1 MPMDISEKYP
11 DWKPERQDGFDI
23 EPLYINL
30 GPSHPAMHGTV
41 KMVAKLDG
49 ETVVSLDVQPGYL
62 HRCFEKTV
70 EHKTWNQV
78 IPYTDRLN
86 YVSPLINNMGYC
98 LAVEKLLGVQ
108 VPERCDY
115 IRTVMC
121 ELSRIG
127 DHLTCVGAGAME
139 LGALTA
145 FLYFV
150 KAREYTWQL
159 IEEVTG
165 ARLTISYGRVGGLV
179 RDLPPNFAERW
190 AWIKAQV
197 ELNLSEVST
206 LLNGNRIFID
216 RMKDV
221 GVMPLERVLSYGM
234 TGPFARAAGFDY
246 DVRRDEPYF
255 AYDKVK
261 FDVPVRTEGD
271 NWARYQVRLEE
282 MRQSIRIIDQ
292 ALAQMPEGPIRV
304 DDARVSLPKKK
315 DVYESIEGLMNHFK
329 LLMPGH
335 GIRPAQG
342 EVYAAVEGGNGELG
356 FWLVSDGGDRPWRV
370 RVRPPCFPIM
380 AGVEELVL
388 GYQVADIVPIFGS
401 VNMIGGEMDR

>member
-1 MPMDISEKYP
+1 MDISQKYP

-86 YVSPLINNMGYC
+86 YVSPIINNLGYC
-98 LAVEKLLGVQ
+98 LAVEKLLGVT
-108 VPERCDY
+108 VPERCQY
-115 IRTVMC
+115 IRTIMS

-127 DHLTCVGAGAME
+127 DHLTCIAATAME

-145 FLYFV
+145 FLYFL
-150 KAREYTWQL
+150 KAREYSWQL
-159 IEEVTG
+159 VEEVAG
-165 ARLTISYGRVGGLV
+165 ARLTISYGRVGGV
-179 RDLPPNFAERW
+179 TKDLPPNFGERW
-190 AWIKAQV
+190 AFVRAQV
-197 ELNLSEVST
+197 EANMAEVTT
-206 LLNGNRIFID
+206 LLHTNRIFID
-216 RMKDV
+216 RMKGV
-221 GVMPLERVLSYGM
+221 GAMSLERTLSYGM

-255 AYDKVK
+255 AYDKVS
-261 FDVPVRTEGD
+261 FDVPTRSGGD
-271 NWARYQVRLEE
+271 NWDRYEVRMEE
-282 MRQSIRIIDQ
+282 IRQSIRIIDQ
-292 ALAQMPEGPIRV
+292 ALAQLPEGPIRV
-304 DDARVSLPKKK
+304 DDARISLPKKK

-335 GIRPAQG
+335 GIRPPLG
-342 EVYAAVEGGNGELG
+342 EVYSAVEGGNGELG

-388 GYQVADIVPIFGS
+388 GHQLADIVPIFGS

>member
-1 MPMDISEKYP
+1 MPMDIAQKIPGWAAKRE
-11 DWKPERQDGFDI
+11 DGFDI
-23 EPLYINL
+23 EPMYINM

-41 KMVAKLDG
+41 KMVLKLDG
-49 ETVVSLDVQPGYL
+49 ETVVNIDVQIGYL

-70 EHKTWNQV
+70 EHKNWNQV

-86 YVSPLINNMGYC
+86 YVSPLINNVGYC
-98 LAVEKLLGVQ
+98 LAVEKLLGIQ

-115 IRTVMC
+115 IRVVMS

-127 DHLTCVGAGAME
+127 DHLTCIGAGAME

-145 FLYFV
+145 FLYFI

-165 ARLTISYGRVGGLV
+165 ARLTISYGRVGGV
-179 RDLPPNFAERW
+179 IRDLPANFSERW
-190 AWIKAQV
+190 AYCKQQIEENMA
-197 ELNLSEVST
+197 EVT
-206 LLNGNRIFID
+206 TMLHKNRIFIE
-216 RMKDV
+216 RMKGV

-234 TGPFARAAGFDY
+234 TGPFARGAGFDY
-246 DVRRDEPYF
+246 DVRRDDPYF
-255 AYDKVK
+255 AYDKLK
-261 FDVPVRTEGD
+261 FDVPTRTAGD
-271 NWARYQVRLEE
+271 NWARYEVRMEE

-304 DDARVSLPKKK
+304 DDPRVSLPKKK
-315 DVYESIEGLMNHFK
+315 EVYSNIEGLMNHFK

-342 EVYAAVEGGNGELG
+342 EVYSAVEGGNGELG
-356 FWLVSDGGDRPWRV
+356 FWLISDGTDRPWRV

-380 AGVEELVL
+380 SGVEELIL
-388 GYQVADIVPIFGS
+388 GEQVADIVPIFGS
-401 VNMIGGEMDR
+401 VNMIGGELDR

>member
-1 MPMDISEKYP
+1 MPMDISQKYP

-86 YVSPLINNMGYC
+86 YVSPIINNLGYC
-98 LAVEKLLGVQ
+98 LAVEKLLGVT
-108 VPERCDY
+108 VPERCQY
-115 IRTVMC
+115 IRTIMS

-127 DHLTCVGAGAME
+127 DHLTCIAATAME

-145 FLYFV
+145 FLYFL
-150 KAREYTWQL
+150 KAREYSWQL
-159 IEEVTG
+159 VEEVTG
-165 ARLTISYGRVGGLV
+165 ARLTISYGRVGGV
-179 RDLPPNFAERW
+179 TKDLPPNFGERW
-190 AWIKAQV
+190 AFVRAQV
-197 ELNLSEVST
+197 EANMAEVTT
-206 LLNGNRIFID
+206 LLHTNRIFID
-216 RMKDV
+216 RMKGV
-221 GVMPLERVLSYGM
+221 GAMSLERTLSYGM

-255 AYDKVK
+255 AYDKVS
-261 FDVPVRTEGD
+261 FDVPTRSGGD
-271 NWARYQVRLEE
+271 NWDRYEVRMEE
-282 MRQSIRIIDQ
+282 IRQSIRIIDQ
-292 ALAQMPEGPIRV
+292 ALAQLPEGPIRV
-304 DDARVSLPKKK
+304 DDARISLPKKK

-335 GIRPAQG
+335 GIRPPLG
-342 EVYAAVEGGNGELG
+342 EVYSAVEGGNGELG

-370 RVRPPCFPIM
+370 RVRPPCFAIM
-380 AGVEELVL
+380 SGVEELIL
-388 GYQVADIVPIFGS
+388 GEQLADIVPVFGS

>member
-1 MPMDISEKYP
+1 VATDILAKFPNWAAKTE
-11 DWKPERQDGFDI
+11 DGFDI
-23 EPLYINL
+23 EPMYINM

-41 KMVAKLDG
+41 KMVLKLDG
-49 ETVVSLDVQPGYL
+49 ETVVNIDVQIGYL

-70 EHKTWNQV
+70 EHKNWNQV

-86 YVSPLINNMGYC
+86 YVSPLINNVGYC
-98 LAVEKLLGVQ
+98 LAVEKMLGIQ

-115 IRTVMC
+115 IRMIMS

-127 DHLTCVGAGAME
+127 DHLTCIGAGCME

-145 FLYFV
+145 FLYFI
-150 KAREYTWQL
+150 KAREYTWQV

-165 ARLTISYGRVGGLV
+165 ARLTISYGRVGGV
-179 RDLPPNFAERW
+179 IRDLPANFGERW
-190 AWIKAQV
+190 AYCKAQI
-197 ELNLSEVST
+197 EENMAEVKT
-206 LLNGNRIFID
+206 MLHKNRIFIE
-216 RMKDV
+216 RMKGV
-221 GVMPLERVLSYGM
+221 GVMPLDRVLSYGM

-261 FDVPVRTEGD
+261 FDVPTRTGGD
-271 NWARYQVRLEE
+271 NWARYEVRMEE

-304 DDARVSLPKKK
+304 DDPRVSLPKKK
-315 DVYESIEGLMNHFK
+315 EVYSNIEALMNHFK

-335 GIRPAQG
+335 GIQPPKG
-342 EVYAAVEGGNGELG
+342 EVYSAVEGGNGELG
-356 FWLVSDGGDRPWRV
+356 FWLISDGSDRPWRV
-370 RVRPPCFPIM
+370 RVRPPCFAIM
-380 AGVEELVL
+380 SGVEELLL
-388 GYQVADIVPIFGS
+388 GEQVADIVPTFGS
-401 VNMIGGEMDR
+401 VNMIGGELDR

>member
-1 MPMDISEKYP
+1 MDITEKIKG
-11 DWKPERQDGFDI
+11 WKADHRDGFDI
-23 EPLYINL
+23 EPMYINM

-41 KMVAKLDG
+41 KMVLKLDG
-49 ETVVSLDVQPGYL
+49 ETVVNIDVQPGYL
-62 HRCFEKTV
+62 HRGFEKTT
-70 EHKTWNQV
+70 EAKTWNQV

-86 YVSPLINNMGYC
+86 YVSPLINNFGYC
-98 LAVEKLLGVQ
+98 LAVEKMLGVQ
-108 VPERCDY
+108 VPERGDY
-115 IRTVMC
+115 IRTIMS

-165 ARLTISYGRVGGLV
+165 ARLTISYGRVGGVV
-179 RDLPPNFAERW
+179 RDLPASFAERW
-190 AWIKAQV
+190 ADVRGKV
-197 ELNLSEVST
+197 LDNLDEVKT
-206 LLNGNRIFID
+206 LLHTNRIFID
-216 RMKDV
+216 RMKEV
-221 GVMPLERVLSYGM
+221 GQMPLDRVLSYGM

-255 AYDKVK
+255 AYGKVK
-261 FDVPVRTEGD
+261 FDVPTRTAGD
-271 NWARYQVRLEE
+271 NWARYEVRMEE
-282 MRQSIRIIDQ
+282 MRQSVRIIDQ
-292 ALAQMPEGPIRV
+292 CLEQMPDGPIRV
-304 DDARVSLPKKK
+304 EDPKVSLPKKK
-315 DVYESIEGLMNHFK
+315 EVYSNIEALMNHFK

-335 GIRPAQG
+335 GIQPPKG
-342 EVYAAVEGGNGELG
+342 EVYSAVEGGNGELG
-356 FWLVSDGGDRPWRV
+356 FWLISDGGDRPWRV

-380 AGVEELVL
+380 AGTEELIL
-388 GYQVADIVPIFGS
+388 GQQVADIVPIFGS

>member
-108 VPERCDY
+108 VPGRCDY

-255 AYDKVK
+255 AYGKVA

>member
-78 IPYTDRLN
+78 IPYTVRLN

-206 LLNGNRIFID
+206 LLNSNRIFID

-255 AYDKVK
+255 AYGKVA

>member
-1 MPMDISEKYP
+1 MPMDITQKDPSWQAKR
-11 DWKPERQDGFDI
+11 DDGFDI

-49 ETVVSLDVQPGYL
+49 ETVVNLDVQPGYL

-115 IRTVMC
+115 IRTIMC

-150 KAREYTWQL
+150 KAREFTWQL

-165 ARLTISYGRVGGLV
+165 ARLTISYGRVGGVV
-179 RDLPPNFAERW
+179 RDLPANFGERW
-190 AWIKAQV
+190 TFIKAQV
-197 ELNLSEVST
+197 EENLAEVTT
-206 LLNGNRIFID
+206 LLNSNRIFID

-221 GVMPLERVLSYGM
+221 GVMPLDRVLSYGM

-246 DVRRDEPYF
+246 DVRRDEAYF
-255 AYDKVK
+255 AYGKLK
-261 FDVPVRTEGD
+261 FDVPTRAAGD
-271 NWARYQVRLEE
+271 NWARYEVRMEE

-304 DDARVSLPKKK
+304 EDPRVSLPPKKQ
-315 DVYESIEGLMNHFK
+315 VYESIEGLMNHFK

-335 GIRPAQG
+335 GIRPAAG
-342 EVYAAVEGGNGELG
+342 EIYTAVEGGNGELG
-356 FWLVSDGGDRPWRV
+356 FWLISDGGDRPWRV

-380 AGVEELVL
+380 AGVEELIL
-388 GYQVADIVPIFGS
+388 GYQLADVVPIFGS

>member
-1 MPMDISEKYP
+1 MPMDISQKYP

-86 YVSPLINNMGYC
+86 YVSPIINNLGYC
-98 LAVEKLLGVQ
+98 LAVEKLLGVT
-108 VPERCDY
+108 VPERCQY
-115 IRTVMC
+115 IRTIMS

-127 DHLTCVGAGAME
+127 DHLTCIAATAME

-145 FLYFV
+145 FLYFL
-150 KAREYTWQL
+150 KAREYSWQL
-159 IEEVTG
+159 VEEVAG
-165 ARLTISYGRVGGLV
+165 ARLTISYGRVGGV
-179 RDLPPNFAERW
+179 TKDLPPNFGERW
-190 AWIKAQV
+190 AFVRAQV
-197 ELNLSEVST
+197 EANMAEVTT
-206 LLNGNRIFID
+206 LLHTNRIFID
-216 RMKDV
+216 RMKGV
-221 GVMPLERVLSYGM
+221 GAMSLERTLSYGM

-255 AYDKVK
+255 AYDKVS
-261 FDVPVRTEGD
+261 FDVPTRSGGD
-271 NWARYQVRLEE
+271 NWDRYEVRMEE
-282 MRQSIRIIDQ
+282 IRQSIRIIDQ
-292 ALAQMPEGPIRV
+292 ALAQLPEGPIRV
-304 DDARVSLPKKK
+304 DDARISLPKKK

-335 GIRPAQG
+335 GIRPPLG
-342 EVYAAVEGGNGELG
+342 EVYSAVEGGNGELG

-388 GYQVADIVPIFGS
+388 GHQLADIVPIFGS

>member
-1 MPMDISEKYP
+1 MDITQKYP
-11 DWKPERQDGFDI
+11 DWKSDRQDGFDI

-49 ETVVSLDVQPGYL
+49 ETVVHLDVQPGYL

-86 YVSPLINNMGYC
+86 YVSPIINNLGYC
-98 LAVEKLLGVQ
+98 LAVEKLLGVT
-108 VPERCDY
+108 VPERGQY
-115 IRTVMC
+115 VRTVMS

-150 KAREYTWQL
+150 KARECTWQL

-165 ARLTISYGRVGGLV
+165 ARLTISYGRVGGVV
-179 RDLPPNFAERW
+179 RDLPPNFGERW
-190 AWIKAQV
+190 AWIKAQL
-197 ELNLSEVST
+197 ELNLAEVST
-206 LLNGNRIFID
+206 LLNTNRIFID

-221 GVMPLERVLSYGM
+221 GFMPLERVLSYGM

-261 FDVPVRTEGD
+261 FDVPVRSEGD
-271 NWARYQVRLEE
+271 NWARYLVRLEE

-292 ALAQMPEGPIRV
+292 CLAQMPDGPIRV
-304 DDARVSLPKKK
+304 DDPRVSLPKKK

-335 GIRPAQG
+335 GIRPPQG
-342 EVYAAVEGGNGELG
+342 EVYSAVEGGNGELG

-388 GYQVADIVPIFGS
+388 GYQVADIVPTFGS

>member
-1 MPMDISEKYP
+1 MPMDISQKYP

-86 YVSPLINNMGYC
+86 YVSPIINNLGYC
-98 LAVEKLLGVQ
+98 LAVEKLLGVT
-108 VPERCDY
+108 VPERCQY
-115 IRTVMC
+115 IRTIMS

-127 DHLTCVGAGAME
+127 DHLTCIAATAME

-145 FLYFV
+145 FLYFL
-150 KAREYTWQL
+150 KAREYSWQL
-159 IEEVTG
+159 VEEVTG
-165 ARLTISYGRVGGLV
+165 ARLTISYGRVGGV
-179 RDLPPNFAERW
+179 TKDLPPNFGERW
-190 AWIKAQV
+190 AFVRAQV
-197 ELNLSEVST
+197 EANMAEVTT
-206 LLNGNRIFID
+206 LLHTNRIFID
-216 RMKDV
+216 RMKGV
-221 GVMPLERVLSYGM
+221 GAMSLERTLSYGM

-255 AYDKVK
+255 AYDKVS
-261 FDVPVRTEGD
+261 FDVPTRSGGD
-271 NWARYQVRLEE
+271 NWDRYEVRMEE
-282 MRQSIRIIDQ
+282 IRQSIRIIDQ
-292 ALAQMPEGPIRV
+292 ALAQLPEGPIRV
-304 DDARVSLPKKK
+304 DDARISLPKKK

-335 GIRPAQG
+335 GIRPPLG
-342 EVYAAVEGGNGELG
+342 EVYSAVEGGNGELG

-388 GYQVADIVPIFGS
+388 GHQLADIVPIFGS

>member
-1 MPMDISEKYP
+1 MPMDILEKIP
-11 DWKPERQDGFDI
+11 SWAADRSDGFDI
-23 EPLYINL
+23 EPMYINM

-41 KMVAKLDG
+41 KMVLKLDG
-49 ETVVSLDVQPGYL
+49 ETVVNIDVQIGYL

-70 EHKTWNQV
+70 EHKNWNQV

-86 YVSPLINNMGYC
+86 YVSPLINNVGYC
-98 LAVEKLLGVQ
+98 LAVEKLLGIQ

-115 IRTVMC
+115 IRTVMS

-127 DHLTCVGAGAME
+127 DHLTCIGAGAME

-145 FLYFV
+145 FLYFI

-165 ARLTISYGRVGGLV
+165 ARLTISYGRVGGV
-179 RDLPPNFAERW
+179 IRDLPANFAERW
-190 AWIKAQV
+190 AYCKQQI
-197 ELNLSEVST
+197 EENITEIST
-206 LLNGNRIFID
+206 LLHKNRIFIE
-216 RMKDV
+216 RMKGV
-221 GVMPLERVLSYGM
+221 GIMPLDRAISYGM
-234 TGPFARAAGFDY
+234 TGPFARASGLDY

-261 FDVPVRTEGD
+261 FDVPTRTEGD
-271 NWARYQVRLEE
+271 NWARYEVRMEE

-292 ALAQMPEGPIRV
+292 CLAQMTEGPIRV
-304 DDARVSLPKKK
+304 DDPRVSLPKKK
-315 DVYESIEGLMNHFK
+315 EVYSNIEALMNHFK

-335 GIRPAQG
+335 GIQPPKG
-342 EVYAAVEGGNGELG
+342 EVYSAVEGGNGELG
-356 FWLVSDGGDRPWRV
+356 FWLISDGTDRPWRV

-380 AGVEELVL
+380 SGVEELIL
-388 GYQVADIVPIFGS
+388 GQQVADIVPIFGS
-401 VNMIGGEMDR
+401 VNMIGGELDR

>member
-1 MPMDISEKYP
+1 MPMDISQKYP

-86 YVSPLINNMGYC
+86 YVSPIINNLGYC
-98 LAVEKLLGVQ
+98 LAVEKLLGVT
-108 VPERCDY
+108 VPERCQY
-115 IRTVMC
+115 IRTIMS

-127 DHLTCVGAGAME
+127 DHLTCIAATAME

-145 FLYFV
+145 FLYFL
-150 KAREYTWQL
+150 KAREYSWQL
-159 IEEVTG
+159 VEEVTG
-165 ARLTISYGRVGGLV
+165 ARLTISYGRVGGV
-179 RDLPPNFAERW
+179 TKDLPPNFGERW
-190 AWIKAQV
+190 AFVRAQV
-197 ELNLSEVST
+197 EANMAEVTT
-206 LLNGNRIFID
+206 LLHTNRIFID
-216 RMKDV
+216 RMKGV
-221 GVMPLERVLSYGM
+221 GAMSLERTLSYGM

-255 AYDKVK
+255 AYDKVS
-261 FDVPVRTEGD
+261 FDVPTRSGGD
-271 NWARYQVRLEE
+271 NWDRYEVRMEE
-282 MRQSIRIIDQ
+282 IRQSIRIIDQ
-292 ALAQMPEGPIRV
+292 ALAQLPEGPIRV
-304 DDARVSLPKKK
+304 DDARISLPKKK

-329 LLMPGH
+329 MLMPGH
-335 GIRPAQG
+335 GIRPPLG
-342 EVYAAVEGGNGELG
+342 EVYSAVEGGNGELG

-388 GYQVADIVPIFGS
+388 GHQLADIVPIFGS

>member
-1 MPMDISEKYP
+1 MPTDISAKFPGWRNGRE
-11 DWKPERQDGFDI
+11 DGFDI
-23 EPLYINL
+23 EPLYINM

-41 KMVAKLDG
+41 KMVLKLDG
-49 ETVVSLDVQPGYL
+49 ETVVHADVEIGYL

-70 EHKTWNQV
+70 EAKTWNQV

-108 VPERCDY
+108 VPERTDY

-127 DHLTCVGAGAME
+127 DHLTCIGAGAME

-145 FLYFV
+145 FLYFM
-150 KAREYTWQL
+150 KAREASWQL

-165 ARLTISYGRVGGLV
+165 ARLTISYGRVGGVV
-179 RDLPPNFAERW
+179 RDLPASFAERW
-190 AWIKAQV
+190 AWVKSQV
-197 ELNLSEVST
+197 EENLGEVAT

-216 RMKDV
+216 RMKGV
-221 GVMPLERVLSYGM
+221 GVMPLDRSLQYGM

-255 AYDKVK
+255 AYGKVA
-261 FDVPVRTEGD
+261 FDVPTRSAGD
-271 NWARYQVRLEE
+271 NWARYEVRMEE
-282 MRQSIRIIDQ
+282 IRQSVRIIDQ
-292 ALAQMPEGPIRV
+292 ALAAMPEGPVRV
-304 DDARVSLPKKK
+304 EDPRVSLPRKKE
-315 DVYESIEGLMNHFK
+315 VYSNIEALMNHFK

-335 GIRPAQG
+335 GIRPPAG
-342 EVYAAVEGGNGELG
+342 EVYCAVEGGNGELG
-356 FWLVSDGGDRPWRV
+356 FWLISDGSDRPWRV
-370 RVRPPCFPIM
+370 RVRPPCFAIM
-380 AGVEELVL
+380 SGVEELIL
-388 GYQVADIVPIFGS
+388 GEQLADIVPVFGS
-401 VNMIGGEMDR
+401 VNMIGGELDR

>member
-1 MPMDISEKYP
+1 MDILAKFPNWAAKTE
-11 DWKPERQDGFDI
+11 DGFDI
-23 EPLYINL
+23 EPMYINM

-41 KMVAKLDG
+41 KMVLKLDG
-49 ETVVSLDVQPGYL
+49 ETVVNIDVQIGYL

-70 EHKTWNQV
+70 EHKNWNQV

-86 YVSPLINNMGYC
+86 YVSPLINNVGYC
-98 LAVEKLLGVQ
+98 LAVEKMLGIQ

-115 IRTVMC
+115 IRMIMS

-127 DHLTCVGAGAME
+127 DHLTCIGAGCME

-145 FLYFV
+145 FLYFI
-150 KAREYTWQL
+150 KAREYTWQV

-165 ARLTISYGRVGGLV
+165 ARLTISYGRVGGV
-179 RDLPPNFAERW
+179 IRDLPANFGERW
-190 AWIKAQV
+190 AYCKQQIEENMA
-197 ELNLSEVST
+197 EVKT
-206 LLNGNRIFID
+206 MLHKNRIFIE
-216 RMKDV
+216 RMKGV
-221 GVMPLERVLSYGM
+221 GVMPLDRVLSYGM

-255 AYDKVK
+255 AYDKVQ
-261 FDVPVRTEGD
+261 FDVPTRTGGD
-271 NWARYQVRLEE
+271 NWARYEVRMEE

-304 DDARVSLPKKK
+304 DDPRVSLPKKK
-315 DVYESIEGLMNHFK
+315 EVYSNIEALMNHFK

-335 GIRPAQG
+335 GIQPPKG
-342 EVYAAVEGGNGELG
+342 EVYSAVEGGNGELG
-356 FWLVSDGGDRPWRV
+356 FWLISDGSDRPWRV

-380 AGVEELVL
+380 AGVEELLL
-388 GYQVADIVPIFGS
+388 GEQVADIVPTFGS
-401 VNMIGGEMDR
+401 VNMIGGELDR

>member
-1 MPMDISEKYP
+1 MPMDISQK
-11 DWKPERQDGFDI
+11 KPEWTAQRQDGFDI
-23 EPLYINL
+23 EPMYINM

-41 KMVAKLDG
+41 KMVLKLDG
-49 ETVVSLDVQPGYL
+49 ETVVNIDVQIGYL

-86 YVSPLINNMGYC
+86 YVSPLINNVGYC
-98 LAVEKLLGVQ
+98 LAVEKLLGIQ

-115 IRTVMC
+115 IRVIMS

-127 DHLTCVGAGAME
+127 DHLTCIGAGAME

-150 KAREYTWQL
+150 KAREYTWQM

-165 ARLTISYGRVGGLV
+165 ARLTISYGRVGGVV
-179 RDLPPNFAERW
+179 RDLPANFAERW
-190 AWIKAQV
+190 AYTKAKV
-197 ELNLSEVST
+197 EENMAEVTT
-206 LLNGNRIFID
+206 LLHTNRIFIE
-216 RMKDV
+216 RMKGV
-221 GVMPLERVLSYGM
+221 GVMPLDRIVSYGM
-234 TGPFARAAGFDY
+234 TGPFARAAGLDY
-246 DVRRDEPYF
+246 DVRRDEPYC

-261 FDVPVRTEGD
+261 FDVPTRSAGD
-271 NWARYQVRLEE
+271 NWARYEVRMEE

-292 ALAQMPEGPIRV
+292 ALKQMPEGPIRV
-304 DDARVSLPKKK
+304 DDNRVSLPKKK
-315 DVYESIEGLMNHFK
+315 EVYSNIEGLMNHFK

-335 GIRPAQG
+335 GIQPPKG
-342 EVYAAVEGGNGELG
+342 EVYSAVEGGNGELG
-356 FWLVSDGGDRPWRV
+356 FWLISDGTDRPWRV

-380 AGVEELVL
+380 SGVEELIL
-388 GYQVADIVPIFGS
+388 GEQVADIVPIFGS
-401 VNMIGGEMDR
+401 VNMIGGELDR

>member
-1 MPMDISEKYP
+1 
-11 DWKPERQDGFDI
+11 
-23 EPLYINL
+23 
-30 GPSHPAMHGTV
+30 MHGTV

-86 YVSPLINNMGYC
+86 YVSPIINNLGYC
-98 LAVEKLLGVQ
+98 LAVEKLLGVT
-108 VPERCDY
+108 VPERCQY
-115 IRTVMC
+115 IRTIMS

-127 DHLTCVGAGAME
+127 DHLTCIAATAME

-145 FLYFV
+145 FLYFL
-150 KAREYTWQL
+150 KAREYSWQL
-159 IEEVTG
+159 VEEVTG
-165 ARLTISYGRVGGLV
+165 ARLTISYGRVGGV
-179 RDLPPNFAERW
+179 TKDLPPNFGERW
-190 AWIKAQV
+190 AFVRAQV
-197 ELNLSEVST
+197 EANMAEVTT
-206 LLNGNRIFID
+206 LLHTNRIFID
-216 RMKDV
+216 RMKGV
-221 GVMPLERVLSYGM
+221 GAMSLERTLSYGM

-255 AYDKVK
+255 AYDKVS
-261 FDVPVRTEGD
+261 FDVPTRSGGD
-271 NWARYQVRLEE
+271 NWDRYEVRMEE
-282 MRQSIRIIDQ
+282 IRQSIRIIDQ
-292 ALAQMPEGPIRV
+292 ALAQLPEGPIRV
-304 DDARVSLPKKK
+304 DDARISLPKKK

-335 GIRPAQG
+335 GIRPPLG
-342 EVYAAVEGGNGELG
+342 EVYSAVEGGNGELG

-388 GYQVADIVPIFGS
+388 GHQLADIVPIFGS

>member
-1 MPMDISEKYP
+1 MDITEKIKG
-11 DWKPERQDGFDI
+11 WKAEHRDGFDI
-23 EPLYINL
+23 EPMYINM

-41 KMVAKLDG
+41 KMVLKLDG
-49 ETVVSLDVQPGYL
+49 ETIVNIDVQPGYL
-62 HRCFEKTV
+62 HRGFEKTT
-70 EHKTWNQV
+70 EAKTWNQV

-86 YVSPLINNMGYC
+86 YVSPLINNFGYC
-98 LAVEKLLGVQ
+98 LAVEKMLGVQ
-108 VPERCDY
+108 VPERGDY
-115 IRTVMC
+115 IRTIMS

-165 ARLTISYGRVGGLV
+165 ARLTISYGRVGGVV
-179 RDLPPNFAERW
+179 RDLPASFGERW
-190 AWIKAQV
+190 AYVREQV
-197 ELNLSEVST
+197 LENLGEVTT
-206 LLNGNRIFID
+206 LLHTNRIFID
-216 RMKDV
+216 RMKEV
-221 GVMPLERVLSYGM
+221 GKMPLDRVLSYGM

-255 AYDKVK
+255 AYGKVK
-261 FDVPVRTEGD
+261 FDVPTRTGGD
-271 NWARYQVRLEE
+271 NWARYEVRMEE
-282 MRQSIRIIDQ
+282 VRQSVRIIDQ
-292 ALAQMPEGPIRV
+292 CLAQMPDGPIRV
-304 DDARVSLPKKK
+304 EDPKVSLPKKK
-315 DVYESIEGLMNHFK
+315 EVYSNIEALMNHFK

-335 GIRPAQG
+335 GIQPPKG
-342 EVYAAVEGGNGELG
+342 EVYSAVEGGNGELG
-356 FWLVSDGGDRPWRV
+356 FWLISDGGDRPWRV

-380 AGVEELVL
+380 AGTEELIL
-388 GYQVADIVPIFGS
+388 GEQVADIVPIFGS